1 MQRHPVPVVLPCWI
15 QKLQV
20 LVPLLAD
27 QGLSQRRGH
36 FPPEHS
42 APPL

>member
-1 MQRHPVPVVLPCWI
+1 MPRHPVPVVLPCWI

-36 FPPEHS
+36 FPSAHS